1 MQTRQVL
8 HLREVHLLEQLHAE
22 QPGVEGQR
30 HLGVLDPQHGLLED
44 EVLGGGVRGPGV

>member
-1 MQTRQVL
+1 METCQVL

-30 HLGVLDPQHGLLED
+30 HLGVLDPQHCLLED
-44 EVLGGGVRGPGV
+44 EVLSGGVRYPGI